1 MKKLTLLLFVAIL
14 LTACQ
19 PAATPQPAELPLSP
33 QDIADS
39 WQEALNKGDI
49 DAALSYLA
57 EDAAV
62 TISPAGPEGD
72 AVFTGHAEI
81 RGWYETLTAGKG
93 ITILS
98 DCKVDGETIT
108 CLDTYTDE
116 GLKSMGVD
124 FLEGEW
130 LATIKD
136 GKIQSYTFTTSPAS
150 LAKLAPPPEPTTV
163 SELPSTPTPALSPEA
178 PISSIEDVI
187 GIWGIRWQG
196 DLYRME
202 FKADGFFWVGWE
214 GNRTGLAQGKYAV
227 EGNQLHFLAQD
238 GSVDAIYEVYV
249 VKQDGKPVALR
260 FVVVGEDPD
269 ANRKSTL
276 DGKTLKPAA
285 P

>member
-14 LTACQ
+14 LAACQ
-19 PAATPQPAELPLSP
+19 PAVTPQPAAIPPTEPPPSP
-33 QDIADS
+33 QNIANA
-39 WQEALNKGDI
+39 WQEALNKGEI

-57 EDAAV
+57 EDAVV

-93 ITILS
+93 VTTLS
-98 DCKVDGETIT
+98 NCKVSGDTVT

-116 GLKSMGVD
+116 GLKSIGVD

-130 LATIKD
+130 VATINN
-136 GKIQSYTFTTSPAS
+136 GKIQSYTFTTSPES
-150 LAKLAPPPEPTTV
+150 LAKLAPPPTEPPV
-163 SELPSTPTPALSPEA
+163 AAPTLSPEA
-178 PISSIEDVI
+178 SISSAEDVI
-187 GIWGIRWQG
+187 GIWRIKWQG
-196 DLYRME
+196 DPYLME

-214 GNRTGLAQGKYAV
+214 GNRTGLGSGKYAV
-227 EGNQLHFLAQD
+227 VGNQLHFLTKD
-238 GSVDAIYEVYV
+238 GGVDAIYEVYV
-249 VKQDGKPVALR
+249 IKQDGKPVALR
-260 FVVVGEDPD
+260 FVVVGDDPD